1 MTARNML
8 GAGISS
14 FFILLYMIIIL
25 NVGYVY
31 VDRFATTDL
40 IISFIIAMALPVF
53 ASIDTKR
60 LHKLQFYTLL
70 VVLLYTYVMAMLA
83 INKPTLLFIAIIP
96 FVINL
101 LIFQSKYLKSNN
113 EKYKALTF
121 VSIMIFM
128 YLVSGVLKI
137 VIPGVKGYDFAIAL
151 YSDNITPSGIQAIMI
166 GAMTFFSHVVVFS
179 LSPGDFLLLV
189 SISAIL
195 TENYSMIYTYLKN
208 RGKGMVSTT
217 VSGTVTAL
225 SCQCESLAAAF
236 PTVIALLLSTIIVP
250 LMIETVGSIILTFF
264 LVSKLY
270 MKGREWNFAWKV
282 ERWSSGNGIMMLLAI
297 PIILVPLLETFG
309 VYLGWLNIF
318 LFFAGINF
326 LMFLTGVAVPVL
338 LNKAVKFRGFTGLP
352 AIIALLAL
360 STVIMYIWFVPSM
373 IALAHSSPSYF
384 AIMNISAIVSGI
396 LSGTAYVSTRAK
408 ENRRLLLEFI
418 SMMTSMY
425 AIIVFYA
432 SVVGRMDLY
441 PIFSQLQITE
451 FSIAM
456 FGATLPFMWLSTHL
470 TLSSYITEEPPKVK
484 KGQRGTT
491 A

>member
-1 MTARNML
+1 
-8 GAGISS
+8 
-14 FFILLYMIIIL
+14 MIIIL

-31 VDRFATTDL
+31 VDQFARPE
-40 IISFIIAMALPVF
+40 IITGFIVAMALPIL

-60 LHKLQFYTLL
+60 FHQVQFYLLL

-83 INKPTLLFIAIIP
+83 INRPALLFLAVIP
-96 FVINL
+96 FVTNL
-101 LIFQSKYLKSNN
+101 LIFQSKYLKNN
-113 EKYKALTF
+113 MEKSKAITF
-121 VSIMIFM
+121 VAILVFM

-166 GAMTFFSHVVVFS
+166 GALTVFSHVAIFS

-189 SISAIL
+189 SVSAIL

-250 LMIETVGSIILTFF
+250 LMVETVGSIVLTFYI
-264 LVSKLY
+264 VSRLY
-270 MKGREWNFAWKV
+270 MRGRKWRFAMKVDRWAKGDGV
-282 ERWSSGNGIMMLLAI
+282 PMLLAL
-297 PIILVPLLETFG
+297 PIVIVPVIETIG
-309 VYLGWLNIF
+309 VYLGLLNVF

-326 LMFLTGVAVPVL
+326 LMFLTGIAIPVIL
-338 LNKAVKFRGFTGLP
+338 GRSIKFRGLSGISS
-352 AIIALLAL
+352 IIGLLAA
-360 STVIMYIWFVPSM
+360 SAVVMYIWFIPSM
-373 IALAHSSPSYF
+373 ISFAHSSPEVF
-384 AIMNISAIVSGI
+384 ALMNLSAVISGLLSGI
-396 LSGTAYVSTRAK
+396 AYVSTKQK

-425 AIIVFYA
+425 AIVIFYA
-432 SVVGRMDLY
+432 TVVGTINVY
-441 PIFSQLQITE
+441 PGFGMLQVTE

-456 FGATLPFMWLSTHL
+456 FGATLPFMWVSTHL
-470 TLSSYITEEPPKVK
+470 TLSSYAPDLPPRKEERTHKGTEAV
-484 KGQRGTT
+484 
-491 A
+491 